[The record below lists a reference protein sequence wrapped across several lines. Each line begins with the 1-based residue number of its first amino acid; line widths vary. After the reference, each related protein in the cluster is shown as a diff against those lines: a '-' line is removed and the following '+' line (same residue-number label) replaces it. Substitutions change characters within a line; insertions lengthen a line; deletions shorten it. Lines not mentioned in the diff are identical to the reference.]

1 MQRRKESQM
10 KKQKP
15 MVTIPV
21 KHTCVPLH
29 DYISLV
35 QNCRNAK
42 DIEIQLMGMV
52 GKRNETIDSLKKK
65 NVELTKQI
73 DELNEALHSA
83 KNNSN
88 YWYDRW
94 DKLKKEHEDLRTKYK
109 KLLSSMI
116 SDAVGTED
124 TVDAKTEAD

>member
-1 MQRRKESQM
+1 M

-21 KHTCVPLH
+21 KHTCVPLS

-35 QNCRNAK
+35 QNCRNAV
-42 DIEIQLMGMV
+42 DLEIQLMGIV

-83 KNNSN
+83 QNNSN

-94 DKLKKEHEDLRTKYK
+94 DKLKKEHEDLRTKYN
-109 KLLSSMI
+109 KLLASMI
-116 SDAVGTED
+116 DETAGTEAA
-124 TVDAKTEAD
+124 TNAQTEAD

>member
-1 MQRRKESQM
+1 M

-21 KHTCVPLH
+21 KHTCVPLS
-29 DYISLV
+29 DYINLV

-42 DIEIQLMGMV
+42 DLEIQLMGMV

-83 KNNSN
+83 QNNSD

-94 DKLKKEHEDLRTKYK
+94 DKLKKEHEDLRTKYN
-109 KLLSSMI
+109 KLLASMI
-116 SDAVGTED
+116 DEAAGTEAEPN
-124 TVDAKTEAD
+124 AKTEAD